1 MAHMVP
7 VVFVYV
13 DGGDGEA
20 LYVDGLC
27 VLQDTHLSALS
38 VLSALDGV
46 LYSYGTGSLTYEYFC
61 EEAKHEFP
69 PNLADIP
76 ASAWEDPS
84 DFPQPCEDCGC
95 FHEAG
100 SC

>member
-7 VVFVYV
+7 VVFAYV

-20 LYVDGLC
+20 LYVDGRC
-27 VLQDTHLSALS
+27 VTQDTRLSALD

-46 LYSYGTGSLTYEYFC
+46 LYSYGTGSLTYEYFTTT
-61 EEAKHEFP
+61 AKHEFP

-76 ASAWEDPS
+76 ASAWEYPS
-84 DFPQPCEDCGC
+84 NFPEPCEDCGA
-95 FHEAG
+95 FHEEG

>member
-7 VVFVYV
+7 VVFAYV

-20 LYVDGLC
+20 LYVDGRC
-27 VLQDTHLSALS
+27 VTQDTRLSALDI
-38 VLSALDGV
+38 LSALDGV
-46 LYSYGTGSLTYEYFC
+46 LYAYGTGSLTYEYFS
-61 EEAKHEFP
+61 EVAKHEFP

-76 ASAWEDPS
+76 ENAWEDPS
-84 DFPQPCEDCGC
+84 NFPVPCEDCGA
-95 FHEAG
+95 FYEEG

>member
-20 LYVDGLC
+20 LYVDGSC
-27 VLQDTHLSALS
+27 VLQDTRLSALS

-46 LYSYGTGSLTYEYFC
+46 LYTYGTGSLTYAYC
-61 EEAKHEFP
+61 RNVAKWEFP
-69 PNLADIP
+69 PNLTDIP

-84 DFPQPCEDCGC
+84 NFPTPCDDCEC
-95 FHEAG
+95 FHEDG